1 MNIRYEATRELRKK
15 GITTPIVALT
25 ANAMKGDD
33 KKCIEAGCD
42 DYGLKKFPS
51 IIRLLKSAIT
61 VMLADSRTVL
71 TVEDVKKVMAYS

>member
-1 MNIRYEATRELRKK
+1 
-15 GITTPIVALT
+15 
-25 ANAMKGDD
+25 MKGDD

-42 DYGLKKFPS
+42 DYGLKKLLS

-61 VMLADSRTVL
+61 VMLADSRTAL